1 MQRINGKYDCVGFGF
16 TPLYRVF
23 ANQFVRYAYE
33 FAEDHLITRDIVV
46 ELGDYDRE
54 FVRRDRIAYPWGKD
68 FQTHD
73 KEHRRRVSVEPGF
86 PDHAIVKGYLSTEKD
101 QKK

>member
-1 MQRINGKYDCVGFGF
+1 MKTV
-16 TPLYRVF
+16 V
-23 ANQFVRYAYE
+23 
-33 FAEDHLITRDIVV
+33 ITGATSGIGNLLV
-46 ELGDYDRE
+46 RE